1 MDIGLLWYEAQKDKP
16 MTERV
21 RAAAAAA
28 LRRRLGPVDTCYV
41 HPTELPDGD
50 LMIEGVQVRS
60 SARVLRGH
68 LWIGQESRPAVV
80 SNRTA
85 EQDALNETLSLAPG
99 FGQLSLLSL

>member
-16 MTERV
+16 LTARV
-21 RAAAAAA
+21 QAAAAAA
-28 LRRRLGPVDTCYV
+28 RRRMGPVDTRYV
-41 HPTELPDGD
+41 PPTELPDGD
-50 LMIEGVQVRS
+50 PVIEGVQVRS

-85 EQDALNETLSLAPG
+85 EQDTLNKTVSLAPG
-99 FGQLSLLSL
+99 FGQLSLLPL

>member
-21 RAAAAAA
+21 RDAAAAA
-28 LRRRLGPVDTCYV
+28 LRRLGPVDTCYV
-41 HPTELPDGD
+41 HPAELPDGD
-50 LMIEGVQVRS
+50 LVIEGVQVRS

-85 EQDALNETLSLAPG
+85 EQDALNETVSLAPG
-99 FGQLSLLSL
+99 FGQLSLLPL